1 MVPDEVVHILD
12 ENKIDC
18 GVLLLY
24 QEDWYQMAKE
34 WKREHGNISKNV
46 TIGQYDLSAW
56 YCYFL
61 SYRNKEDK
69 WMSQFDK
76 FAAIWKGNHSIRE
89 DERIGNKKITDWAIA
104 QIQDKDLTF
113 WKEDMLDEIGFI
125 WNEHKMVCAL
135 KRRMTSNEDTA
146 DTRRLQKYI
155 DKSDP
160 AGITF
165 IDVCGFVPE
174 KKGDLPWSGNGFFRC
189 EVGINSVFN
198 EKQFIDYVKKCRKKS
213 EREQRK
219 NFSNLQHVPRFLLL
233 KMILGYTGWLQ
244 AKEAI

>member
-1 MVPDEVVHILD
+1 MVSDEVVHVLD

-18 GVLLLY
+18 GVPLLY
-24 QEDWYQMAKE
+24 QEDWHQMAKE
-34 WKREHGNISKNV
+34 WKRVHGNIGKNV
-46 TIGQYDLSAW
+46 TIGEYDLRAW

-69 WMSQFDK
+69 WISQFDK

-89 DERIGNKKITDWAIA
+89 DERIRNKKITDWAIA

-174 KKGDLPWSGNGFFRC
+174 KKGDFP
-189 EVGINSVFN
+189 
-198 EKQFIDYVKKCRKKS
+198 
-213 EREQRK
+213 
-219 NFSNLQHVPRFLLL
+219 
-233 KMILGYTGWLQ
+233 
-244 AKEAI
+244 